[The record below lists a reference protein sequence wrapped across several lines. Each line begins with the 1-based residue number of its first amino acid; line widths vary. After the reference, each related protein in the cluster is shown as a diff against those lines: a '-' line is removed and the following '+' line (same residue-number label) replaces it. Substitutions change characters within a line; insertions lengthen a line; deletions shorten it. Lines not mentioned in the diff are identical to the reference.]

1 MITSLLKIPLLR
13 LKYRFLPNEAQA
25 FWAQELLEA
34 QGLGAKLGQILAQG
48 KKAQPPKSSLT
59 SKEASDIFRKSFN
72 QPMVFSNEVFAASMG
87 QVFFTKLNSQDYAVK
102 LLHPGIRE
110 RLKKEIDNI
119 ILLGGYFSKAKGFR
133 FDKDVF
139 RRFLEEVFEQETDLR
154 REAHFQEKFLKIFQ
168 RDTRFVVPKV
178 HREFSNDSILTQ
190 ELVSCTLAQDLYTI
204 AHFHIFDFF
213 FESLLEHGILHGDL
227 NDRNWGLR
235 EDGKTVIYDYGCSHV
250 ISERRTNGFKK
261 LLKNEDVINGFKEFG
276 VRLEATSFKGREQE
290 LRDALFKPLLGTVVP
305 ASLAYSQEL
314 QQRYG
319 DRIKELREFTDPWV
333 LLVMRSLFS
342 LIRIYQDRKIDIPLH
357 HLIQP
362 YLKVKEDAMKA
373 TQIKIEVME
382 STEMVVAM
390 TLPMT
395 ALDNLESLMPP
406 KVSTRVTEEG
416 IKIPHIINQ
425 VKSSGYAPQELFSL
439 NIENRSYRVWV
450 E

>member
-48 KKAQPPKSSLT
+48 KKTQPPKSTLT
-59 SKEASDIFRKSFN
+59 PEEASSIFKKTFDKDMS
-72 QPMVFSNEVFAASMG
+72 FSNEVFAASMG
-87 QVFFTKLNSQDYAVK
+87 QVFFTGLGGKDYAVK

-154 REAHFQEKFLKIFQ
+154 REAHFQEKFKKIFL
-168 RDTRFVVPKV
+168 DDLRFVVPGV

-190 ELVSCTLAQDLYTI
+190 ELITCSLAQDLYTI
-204 AHFHIFDFF
+204 PHFHIFDFF
-213 FESLLEHGILHGDL
+213 FDSLLQHGILHGDL
-227 NDRNWGLR
+227 NDRNWGLKN
-235 EDGKTVIYDYGCSHV
+235 DGTVVVYDYGCSHV

-261 LLKNEDVINGFKEFG
+261 LLMNQDVVNGFKEFG
-276 VRLEATSFKGREQE
+276 IRLEASSFKGQEQE
-290 LRDALFKPLLGTVVP
+290 LRDALFSPLLGPVVP
-305 ASLAYSQEL
+305 ASLTYSQDL
-314 QQRYG
+314 QRKYG

-342 LIRIYQDRKIDIPLH
+342 LIRIYQDRKIDIPLN

-362 YLKVKEDAMKA
+362 YLKVKEDTMKGS
-373 TQIKIEVME
+373 QIKIEVME
-382 STEMVVAM
+382 GEEIVVAM

-395 ALDNLESLMPP
+395 ALENLESLMPP
-406 KVSTRVTEEG
+406 KVSEKVKDEG

-425 VKSSGYAPQELFSL
+425 VKSSGYASQELFSL
-439 NIENRSYRVWV
+439 KIENRSYRVWV

>member
-13 LKYRFLPNEAQA
+13 LKYRFLPNQAQA

-48 KKAQPPKSSLT
+48 KKVQPPKSSL
-59 SKEASDIFRKSFN
+59 SSQQACAIFKNAFS
-72 QPMVFSNEVFAASMG
+72 QDMAFSNEVFAASMG
-87 QVFFTKLNSQDYAVK
+87 QVFFTSLNGKDYAVK

-154 REAHFQEKFLKIFQ
+154 REAHFQEKFKKIFQ
-168 RDTRFVVPKV
+168 DDHRFLVPGV
-178 HREFSNDSILTQ
+178 HRQFSNDSILTQ
-190 ELVSCTLAQDLYTI
+190 ELVTCTLAQDLYTI

-213 FESLLEHGILHGDL
+213 FNSLLQHGILHGDL
-227 NDRNWGLR
+227 NDRNWGLKN
-235 EDGKTVIYDYGCSHV
+235 DGTVVVYDYGCSHI

-261 LLKNEDVINGFKEFG
+261 LLLNQDVVNGFKEFG
-276 VRLEATSFKGREQE
+276 VRLEATSFKGQEQE
-290 LRDALFKPLLGTVVP
+290 LRDALFNPLLRSVVP
-305 ASLAYSQEL
+305 ASLTYSQEL
-314 QQRYG
+314 QGRYG

-342 LIRIYQDRKIDIPLH
+342 LIRIYQDRKIDIPLN

-362 YLKVKEDAMKA
+362 YLKVKEDSMKA
-373 TQIKIEVME
+373 SQIKIEVME
-382 STEMVVAM
+382 GDKMVVAM

-395 ALDNLESLMPP
+395 ALENLESLMPP
-406 KVSTRVTEEG
+406 KVSGKVSEEG

-425 VKSSGYAPQELFSL
+425 VKTSGYAPQELFSL
-439 NIENRSYRVWV
+439 IIENRSYRVWV